1 MTKQKYYYTLKELKH
16 EIYTDVIS
24 ITTLQNLV
32 RQNIIPT
39 VRIAGRILVPAWWVE
54 EQIELAIKKPI
65 NNLEKE

>member
-16 EIYTDVIS
+16 EIYSDVIS

-54 EQIELAIKKPI
+54 EQIELAINKPTENVKKD
-65 NNLEKE
+65 